1 METNRE
7 KRSSKF
13 SSGGSGRRRVP
24 PNGMG
29 HAGSGEVI
37 PTPGTRVADEGGNP
51 GRRRRG
57 FRRQGEKGLRFTTPD
72 APMVGG
78 QTPINAC

>member
-13 SSGGSGRRRVP
+13 SSGGSDRRRVP

-37 PTPGTRVADEGGNP
+37 PGGEGEGSGGKGKRASDSP
-51 GRRRRG
+51 HLMHLWLVVKRR
-57 FRRQGEKGLRFTTPD
+57 
-72 APMVGG
+72 
-78 QTPINAC
+78 